1 MKEELENLKERCL
14 ELEEQ
19 ERVERCQIER
29 QLDTAIKEKRD
40 AKEKYEK
47 LMKQRKKNKMEGL
60 TGTPSPDENN
70 SLSEL
75 ISDSGSRRSTEQGEE
90 SMVTKQVV
98 PVRTEASTCGY
109 KVEKRNKR
117 RGNRNSPQIPVT
129 KVAGKM
135 DNK

>member
-117 RGNRNSPQIPVT
+117 RGNRNSPQIPVK
-129 KVAGKM
+129 KVAGKK